1 MKNESE
7 NDLIDRLIV
16 EAGNN
21 NEYDNRDRLETARKA
36 VKKRFADL
44 RKELTELKRK
54 LKTEEDF
61 TASYIR
67 RLHESEKKREEWQAI
82 AENTM
87 DASSEGA
94 WMARALDAERGLAGL
109 CEFVSDEADN
119 DCHYG
124 DNCPSNAGT
133 RHGTCRSCKA
143 RQVLSACGIHVWF
156 ERDNLEACRNCGV
169 VRRADDGNKPCKGE
183 VKVDSVMGYLG
194 RSMFQV
200 EPMPKGAEPIYD
212 KDLDAKGGSDS

>member
-1 MKNESE
+1 MIESE

-67 RLHESEKKREEWQAI
+67 RLHESE
-82 AENTM
+82 
-87 DASSEGA
+87 
-94 WMARALDAERGLAGL
+94 RGL
-109 CEFVSDEADN
+109 
-119 DCHYG
+119 
-124 DNCPSNAGT
+124 
-133 RHGTCRSCKA
+133 
-143 RQVLSACGIHVWF
+143 
-156 ERDNLEACRNCGV
+156 
-169 VRRADDGNKPCKGE
+169 
-183 VKVDSVMGYLG
+183 
-194 RSMFQV
+194 
-200 EPMPKGAEPIYD
+200 
-212 KDLDAKGGSDS
+212 

>member
-1 MKNESE
+1 M
-7 NDLIDRLIV
+7 
-16 EAGNN
+16 
-21 NEYDNRDRLETARKA
+21 
-36 VKKRFADL
+36 KKRFADL

-67 RLHESEKKREEWQAI
+67 RLHESEKKREEWQAT
-82 AENTM
+82 AEKAI

-109 CEFVSDEADN
+109 REFVSDEADN

-143 RQVLSACGIHVWF
+143 RQVLSACGIRF
-156 ERDNLEACRNCGV
+156 
-169 VRRADDGNKPCKGE
+169 
-183 VKVDSVMGYLG
+183 S
-194 RSMFQV
+194 
-200 EPMPKGAEPIYD
+200 
-212 KDLDAKGGSDS
+212 

>member
-1 MKNESE
+1 MSGSRTDEILGSRTELILTMKNELE

-67 RLHESEKKREEWQAI
+67 RLHESE
-82 AENTM
+82 
-87 DASSEGA
+87 
-94 WMARALDAERGLAGL
+94 RGLAGL
-109 CEFVSDEADN
+109 REFVDEEADE

-183 VKVDSVMGYLG
+183 VKVTL
-194 RSMFQV
+194 R
-200 EPMPKGAEPIYD
+200 
-212 KDLDAKGGSDS
+212 

>member
-82 AENTM
+82 AENTI

-109 CEFVSDEADN
+109 REFVGDEADE

-183 VKVDSVMGYLG
+183 VKVTL
-194 RSMFQV
+194 R
-200 EPMPKGAEPIYD
+200 
-212 KDLDAKGGSDS
+212 

>member
-1 MKNESE
+1 MTMKNESE

-82 AENTM
+82 AEKAI

-94 WMARALDAERGLAGL
+94 WTARALDAERGLAGL
-109 CEFVSDEADN
+109 REFVGDEADE

-183 VKVDSVMGYLG
+183 VKVTLRASTSLG
-194 RSMFQV
+194 
-200 EPMPKGAEPIYD
+200 EA
-212 KDLDAKGGSDS
+212 

>member
-1 MKNESE
+1 
-7 NDLIDRLIV
+7 
-16 EAGNN
+16 
-21 NEYDNRDRLETARKA
+21 
-36 VKKRFADL
+36 
-44 RKELTELKRK
+44 LTELKRK

-109 CEFVSDEADN
+109 REFVGDKADE

-169 VRRADDGNKPCKGE
+169 VRRADEGNKPCKGE
-183 VKVDSVMGYLG
+183 VKVTL
-194 RSMFQV
+194 R
-200 EPMPKGAEPIYD
+200 
-212 KDLDAKGGSDS
+212 

>member
-1 MKNESE
+1 VSLCEVCEVSQRYEKRIGELQALLDIANAMH
-7 NDLIDRLIV
+7 DV
-16 EAGNN
+16 
-21 NEYDNRDRLETARKA
+21 A
-36 VKKRFADL
+36 VKERDFERRERFRLDELRSELVFAFGFQVEEL
-44 RKELTELKRK
+44 RKKR
-54 LKTEEDF
+54 D
-61 TASYIR
+61 
-67 RLHESEKKREEWQAI
+67 EWQAI
-82 AENTM
+82 AEKAI

-109 CEFVSDEADN
+109 REFVSDEADE

-183 VKVDSVMGYLG
+183 VKVTL
-194 RSMFQV
+194 R
-200 EPMPKGAEPIYD
+200 
-212 KDLDAKGGSDS
+212 